1 MNSIDYTFICDII
14 SMLNFVKSSFKFN
27 NEFPY
32 SFNIVISNRYN
43 KKYIK
48 QEVEETCNSII
59 NNTFAELDIKYRVS
73 EVKEKDDKITIVF
86 SLPVEEAYF
95 NVTTI

>member
-14 SMLNFVKSSFKFN
+14 SMLNFVKDSFNFN
-27 NEFPY
+27 GEFPY

-48 QEVEETCNSII
+48 QEVEETSNSII
-59 NNTFAELDIKYRVS
+59 DSVFTGIDVKYRVTDIR
-73 EVKEKDDKITIVF
+73 EKDNHIIIVF
-86 SLPVEEAYF
+86 SLPVEEVYF
-95 NVTTI
+95 DVATI

>member
-1 MNSIDYTFICDII
+1 MNSIDYTFICDVI
-14 SMLNFVKSSFKFN
+14 SMLNFVKNSFNFN

-32 SFNIVISNRYN
+32 SFDIVISNRYN

-59 NNTFAELDIKYRVS
+59 DNTFAGLDIKYRVS
-73 EVKEKDDKITIVF
+73 EVKETGDYITIVF
-86 SLPVEEAYF
+86 SLPVEEVYF
-95 NVTTI
+95 NVATI